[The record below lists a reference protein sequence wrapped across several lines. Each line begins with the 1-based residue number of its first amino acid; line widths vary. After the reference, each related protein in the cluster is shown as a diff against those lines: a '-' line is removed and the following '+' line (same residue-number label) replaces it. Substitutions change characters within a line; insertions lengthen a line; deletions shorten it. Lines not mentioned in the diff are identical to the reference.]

1 MRIGGIAL
9 TDLTKTL
16 SLKMMLFPDVFIRM
30 RRTMIITRTKCF
42 SKVREI
48 ENGNLAKCTRHVDRV
63 IHNLVE
69 EKKNKDT
76 KFGCGTTAG
85 V

>member
-1 MRIGGIAL
+1 
-9 TDLTKTL
+9 
-16 SLKMMLFPDVFIRM
+16 MMLFPDVIIRM
-30 RRTMIITRTKCF
+30 RYTIIITRTKCS

-48 ENGNLAKCTRHVDRV
+48 EIGNLTKFTCHVDRV

-69 EKKNKDT
+69 EEKNKDT
-76 KFGCGTTAG
+76 KFACGTPAG